1 MRILRWLRYQHPVGF
16 GGRLHEVMCAYIGH
30 DLCAGVDG
38 RTQLLLESV
47 ELELA
52 SKRCRLE
59 SSEGFHTDGGPGRK
73 GLSVIISNGC

>member
-1 MRILRWLRYQHPVGF
+1 MRILRWLRYQYSVGF
-16 GGRLHEVMCAYIGH
+16 GGGLDKVMCAYIGH

-47 ELELA
+47 QLELA
-52 SKRCRLE
+52 SKRCRVE
-59 SSEGFHTDGGPGRK
+59 SGEGLHTDGGPGKK